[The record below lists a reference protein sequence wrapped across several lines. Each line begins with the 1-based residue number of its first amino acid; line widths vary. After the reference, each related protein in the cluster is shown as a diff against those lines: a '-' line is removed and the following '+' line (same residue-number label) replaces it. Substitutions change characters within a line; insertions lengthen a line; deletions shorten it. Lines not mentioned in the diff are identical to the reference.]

1 MEKLFSILG
10 REIPAYDPDQDPTR
24 GDQLVEWTQDVKN
37 AKVLEAQS
45 KVVEN
50 EYKSMLKRKKAE
62 KRVQANGSHMAELLD
77 SKVAKTEVKSENE
90 DEQSQSKIE
99 NGSNHEVVKE
109 EKKIPLE
116 DSQIKDEGS

>member
-24 GDQLVEWTQDVKN
+24 GDQLVEWTQDVKI

-90 DEQSQSKIE
+90 EQSQPKIE
-99 NGSNHEVVKE
+99 KWFKPWGCERR
-109 EKKIPLE
+109 
-116 DSQIKDEGS
+116 KDNSFRG

>member
-1 MEKLFSILG
+1 MEILFSILG

-24 GDQLVEWTQDVKN
+24 GDQLVEWTQEVKN

-90 DEQSQSKIE
+90 EQSQPKIA
-99 NGSNHEVVKE
+99 NGSNLEVVKE
-109 EKKIPLE
+109 EKTVSLE
-116 DSQIKDEGS
+116 DSKIKDEGS